1 MVECS
6 QRLPQLLVRGE
17 QISLVTLADPEK
29 NTLQQKQQQQHQ
41 KYKSDH

>member
-17 QISLVTLADPEK
+17 QISLVTLVDPEN
-29 NTLQQKQQQQHQ
+29 NTSKQ
-41 KYKSDH
+41 KYKLNH